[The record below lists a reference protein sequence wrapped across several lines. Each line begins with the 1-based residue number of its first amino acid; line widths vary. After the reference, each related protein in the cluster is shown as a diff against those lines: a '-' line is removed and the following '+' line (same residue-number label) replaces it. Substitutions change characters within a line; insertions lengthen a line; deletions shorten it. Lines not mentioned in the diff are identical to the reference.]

1 MVQRTSPTDHAI
13 SAAEL
18 AACIRRDVI
27 EQSKRAGVG
36 HIGSSLSIAD
46 LVAAVFTG
54 PFRFRPEDDPD
65 RDRFVLSKGHAVLAL
80 YSALH
85 QTGCLSREQ
94 LESFGTDGT
103 ELAGHPEHTLTGI
116 DFSTGSLGQ
125 GLSMATGCALAGQ
138 LQSSDRRTVALLSDA
153 ECDEGSVWEAAMF
166 AAHHRLD
173 RLLAIIDVNGQ
184 QALGYTED
192 VLSLEPLRDRW
203 RSFGWDVVEVDGHD
217 HDALAEAIAA
227 PASGG
232 PRVLLAST
240 VFGKGISYMERRI
253 EWHYLPMSDE
263 HYEQAIGELD
273 SEPS

>member
-1 MVQRTSPTDHAI
+1 
-13 SAAEL
+13 
-18 AACIRRDVI
+18 
-27 EQSKRAGVG
+27 VG

-46 LVAAVFTG
+46 LIAAVFTG
-54 PFRFRPEDDPD
+54 PFRFQPAEDPD

-85 QTGCLSREQ
+85 QTGCLSHEQ
-94 LESFGTDGT
+94 FESFGTDGT
-103 ELAGHPEHTLTGI
+103 ELVGHPEHTLVGI

-125 GLSMATGCALAGQ
+125 GLSMAAGSALAAR
-138 LQSSDRRTVALLSDA
+138 LQSSGRRTVALLSDA

-166 AAHHRLD
+166 ASHHRLG

-184 QALGYTED
+184 QALGYTES

-217 HDALAEAIAA
+217 HDTLAEAIAA
-227 PASGG
+227 PVVDR
-232 PRVLLAST
+232 PRVVLART
-240 VFGKGISYMERRI
+240 VFGKGISYMEGRI

-263 HYEQAIGELD
+263 HYEQAVGELNR
-273 SEPS
+273 SAP